1 MPFARFAPARVPAL
15 QEPKGAVGGLALWC
29 IGILCSP
36 LTAGAGLKTN
46 YSPGS
51 RGLLQHSAVFWR
63 PVPRKQVPGICQEN
77 LCCFGGL

>member
-15 QEPKGAVGGLALWC
+15 QEPKGAVGGLVLWF

-36 LTAGAGLKTN
+36 LTTGAGLKTN

-51 RGLLQHSAVFWR
+51 RG
-63 PVPRKQVPGICQEN
+63 
-77 LCCFGGL
+77 